1 MGLPVVTV
9 VSGGLP
15 IVESTVGGTPVTE
28 AANGRGLP
36 VTKVVGKPGLPVVF
50 ETIGV
55 GAPVTYA
62 ALNGTP
68 SHTTLSNGNLTATH
82 ADTFGN
88 AGPRSAS
95 VKTMGKYYFEAVYG
109 AIPDNGDGIGIMQN
123 ASAFSD
129 PIALGTNSS
138 LAFGTG
144 LIYSND
150 INQVGG
156 GIGAFTTGS
165 KLAAAIDF
173 DNARCW
179 FRRDGGIWNNSGTA
193 NPATN
198 TGGFIL
204 KTPGVGYVPFIGF
217 TANGV
222 GHQATFNFGSTAF
235 VYLVPAGF
243 TSGWPA

>member
-88 AGPRSAS
+88 AGARSAS

-109 AIPDNGDGIGIMQN
+109 AIPDNGDGIGIIQ
-123 ASAFSD
+123 ATLVRRA
-129 PIALGTNSS
+129 
-138 LAFGTG
+138 
-144 LIYSND
+144 YR
-150 INQVGG
+150 QR
-156 GIGAFTTGS
+156 IGAREDIIWVVNQ
-165 KLAAAIDF
+165 AIQRVVD
-173 DNARCW
+173 
-179 FRRDGGIWNNSGTA
+179 
-193 NPATN
+193 
-198 TGGFIL
+198 
-204 KTPGVGYVPFIGF
+204 VGYVAREGDCSGAIPR
-217 TANGV
+217 
-222 GHQATFNFGSTAF
+222 Q
-235 VYLVPAGF
+235 PA
-243 TSGWPA
+243 